1 MKRLLILPLIVFLS
15 GQMLVRAQGI
25 KGTIQDEDGQSI
37 PYASIFIKELTRGTT
52 TNALGEFSLPLPSG
66 SYHIFFRSLGYS
78 EVKKRVT
85 LDDKMV
91 ELGITLPPQTYM
103 IPEVRVIAS
112 GEDPAYGIMRKVIG
126 LAHYHLNQVKTYEA
140 EIYMKGTALF
150 DRLPR
155 AIAKRI
161 EVNDIRVKED
171 KAYMLESLNEVTY
184 QAPDNYDMKI
194 VASQNTIPGYSEAV
208 NPMDYVN
215 ASLYQEEIEGFV
227 SPLARSAFFYYNFSF
242 EGSYI
247 QGTHMIDKIKVTPK
261 RKSQQLCEGYIY
273 IVEDLW
279 CLHSSDLKINTIAG
293 TLNLEQLYA
302 NVIMDAWLPVSH
314 KIDMNVEIAGVRANV
329 TYVSSLEY
337 EKVELNP
344 NLPKS
349 YFASTSQK
357 QGSEPEKREPSKE
370 QQRIQEILEKE
381 ELNNRDM
388 AKLNKLMEKEVE
400 ASEDDQES
408 LQVKTTNFTVERN
421 AVNTD
426 SAYWDRV
433 RPVPLTPA
441 EMGTLQERDSIL
453 ELRSGPKGDSVRRRG
468 RRNRPFRNIL
478 RGHTYRNKN
487 RKLRFR
493 HEGLL
498 DLEQAGFNTV
508 DGWHYAQQFRMHYKI
523 DPSHTFRSHLVAGY
537 AFNRKAPLITWNSN
551 VLYGPLRRAKVSLNM
566 DYTSFDFNRHTG
578 IPSLTNSVY
587 SLFFRENY
595 TKRYENINATLEN
608 RIDIVNGLTLYT
620 RAVGEIRNQLQN
632 TNEFSFFFR
641 DQKDF
646 TDNFPADNQNSP
658 IYDDSKLFA
667 AQVWIEYTPEYT
679 YRLVEGRKHMVSSEW
694 PTFSINY
701 RHAIP
706 LQSTGWASY
715 SHLKGSVYHE
725 MEAGLLSTF
734 TYQLEGGFF
743 PLNESMHFSDLAH
756 FKSAPLLADMNG
768 FTDAYM
774 LLDFYSA
781 ATSDWYVS
789 AHTELNSSFLLLKLL
804 PWVSERFWTESL
816 MVKYLKTPS
825 VNHHMELGYSLNEIL
840 FLLDIGFFAGFED
853 WKYQGTGLRLNFR
866 F

>member
-1 MKRLLILPLIVFLS
+1 
-15 GQMLVRAQGI
+15 MLVRAQGI

-408 LQVKTTNFTVERN
+408 LQVKTTNFTIERN

-453 ELRSGPKGDSVRRRG
+453 ELRSGAKGDSVRRRG

-487 RKLRFR
+487 R
-493 HEGLL
+493 
-498 DLEQAGFNTV
+498 
-508 DGWHYAQQFRMHYKI
+508 
-523 DPSHTFRSHLVAGY
+523 
-537 AFNRKAPLITWNSN
+537 
-551 VLYGPLRRAKVSLNM
+551 
-566 DYTSFDFNRHTG
+566 
-578 IPSLTNSVY
+578 
-587 SLFFRENY
+587 
-595 TKRYENINATLEN
+595 
-608 RIDIVNGLTLYT
+608 
-620 RAVGEIRNQLQN
+620 
-632 TNEFSFFFR
+632 
-641 DQKDF
+641 
-646 TDNFPADNQNSP
+646 
-658 IYDDSKLFA
+658 
-667 AQVWIEYTPEYT
+667 
-679 YRLVEGRKHMVSSEW
+679 
-694 PTFSINY
+694 
-701 RHAIP
+701 
-706 LQSTGWASY
+706 
-715 SHLKGSVYHE
+715 
-725 MEAGLLSTF
+725 
-734 TYQLEGGFF
+734 
-743 PLNESMHFSDLAH
+743 
-756 FKSAPLLADMNG
+756 
-768 FTDAYM
+768 
-774 LLDFYSA
+774 
-781 ATSDWYVS
+781 
-789 AHTELNSSFLLLKLL
+789 
-804 PWVSERFWTESL
+804 
-816 MVKYLKTPS
+816 
-825 VNHHMELGYSLNEIL
+825 
-840 FLLDIGFFAGFED
+840 
-853 WKYQGTGLRLNFR
+853 
-866 F
+866 